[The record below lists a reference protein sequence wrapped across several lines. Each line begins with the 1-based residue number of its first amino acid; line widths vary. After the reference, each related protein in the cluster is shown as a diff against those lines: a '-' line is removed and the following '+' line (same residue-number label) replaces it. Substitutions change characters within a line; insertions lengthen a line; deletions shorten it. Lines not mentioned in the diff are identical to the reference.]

1 MAKILWSNN
10 DEDDMISCTSS
21 DMDQLNIAEQLAD
34 SANVGATKREELVND
49 IPSPEVTS
57 FDTPLQSPPP
67 YTLRSGVSSLS
78 ESPCTVATR
87 SSDGHEPPD
96 FGVFKIEPYD
106 DKMAR
111 FTVEK
116 SLWEFYTDSATMES
130 V

>member
-87 SSDGHEPPD
+87 SSDGHDPPD
-96 FGVFKIEPYD
+96 FGLFKTEPSD
-106 DKMAR
+106 DEMSR
-111 FTVEK
+111 FAAEA
-116 SLWEFYTDSATMES
+116 SRWEIYTDSVTMES